1 MGADNLINFHKW
13 YKWKKIAQLPKIINF
28 ARPGF
33 SKKTL
38 VCTALKI
45 LDKQD
50 WIYIKSTKLNISSTK
65 LKKI

>member
-13 YKWKKIAQLPKIINF
+13 HKWKKITQLAKIIIF

-33 SKKTL
+33 LKKTFA
-38 VCTALKI
+38 CEALKT

>member
-13 YKWKKIAQLPKIINF
+13 YKWKKIAQLAKIIIF
-28 ARPGF
+28 ARTGF

-38 VCTALKI
+38 VCIALKT